1 MKIIIGSDHA
11 GYKLKKAL
19 VRFFTSE
26 NKEID
31 DIGTDSEDSVDYP
44 DYGIKVAQSVANGAY
59 DKGILICGSGVGM
72 SIVANKIVGV
82 RAALVMT
89 PEQAELSKKHNNA
102 NILVLAGRFTD
113 EKTAIDLLRTWLE
126 TSFEGGRHAK
136 RVQKIHDL
144 AEK

>member
-1 MKIIIGSDHA
+1 
-11 GYKLKKAL
+11 
-19 VRFFTSE
+19 
-26 NKEID
+26 
-31 DIGTDSEDSVDYP
+31 
-44 DYGIKVAQSVANGAY
+44 
-59 DKGILICGSGVGM
+59 M
-72 SIVANKIVGV
+72 SIVANKIAGV